1 MHYVKAL
8 TVPANTSAGTPAS
21 TTIILPASMLQILYI
36 TFPGGCARLVHVQ
49 VYDDTVLLFPKGAAT
64 DFAENSKTVPVRD
77 MIIWDAAKTLT
88 LKGWSP
94 GTAYPHVITFDFEVN
109 TPEEISMKNTGFY

>member
-8 TVPANTSAGTPAS
+8 TVPANTSAETPAS
-21 TTIILPASMLQILYI
+21 TTIILPASVLQNMQI

-49 VYDDTVLLFPKGAAT
+49 IYDGTVLLFPNGAAT
-64 DFAENSKTVPVRD
+64 DFAENSKTVTVKD

-88 LKGWSP
+88 LKGWSA
-94 GTAYPHVITFDFEVN
+94 GTAYPHVITFNFEVN
-109 TPEEISMKNTGFY
+109 TAEEMSMKDTGFY